1 MAAHDLDGPVP
12 PSAGGVLAAF
22 DKAAEA
28 RFDRLRGQ
36 RVPDLAALVL
46 SNLADYGAVWVLLAL
61 LKARRAGPPR
71 HRAVAALACSGMA
84 SYGVNRVVKT
94 LVGRTRPEG
103 VGREE
108 ADGSLWVRP
117 PSSSSFPS
125 GHTLAAFS
133 TAVVLGEQPSE
144 VAAYLGFASAVAVSR
159 VHLHAHHASDV
170 VGGAAIGTA
179 LGLGARRLVGR
190 LSGRSG

>member
-1 MAAHDLDGPVP
+1 MAAHDLDEPVP

-71 HRAVAALACSGMA
+71 RRAVAALACSGIA
-84 SYGVNRVVKT
+84 SYGLNRVVKT

-159 VHLHAHHASDV
+159 VHLRAHHASDV

-179 LGLGARRLVGR
+179 LGLGARRLVR
-190 LSGRSG
+190 RQSGRPG